1 MNPQPS
7 YDFQKEW
14 ESLKQEMLSVRSRLA
29 DIHTDSSVLS
39 DTIHLLNRMGEQ
51 QSVLEKKLNNYQG

>member
-14 ESLKQEMLSVRSRLA
+14 DSLKQEMLSVRSRLSE
-29 DIHTDSSVLS
+29 IHNDSSVLS

-51 QSVLEKKLNNYQG
+51 QKKLERKLNNMQG

>member
-14 ESLKQEMLSVRSRLA
+14 ESLKQEMLTVRSRLA
-29 DIHTDSSVLS
+29 EVHTDSSVLS

-51 QSVLEKKLNNYQG
+51 QQKLERKLDKMPS